1 MLADDRKGE
10 TPRTYNLDNCLIEK
24 AEHDHVKT
32 VFVPIS
38 LFMLNLNV
46 HSFPLGSKRN
56 TGQSVEIGIYMIVI
70 FQNRLKMRY
79 PTRTVPCCFSSTRQK
94 EKWVFSPADRAP

>member
-1 MLADDRKGE
+1 MLVDDRKGE

-32 VFVPIS
+32 VFVVKECN
-38 LFMLNLNV
+38 FTVYVEFKCFYV

-56 TGQSVEIGIYMIVI
+56 IG
-70 FQNRLKMRY
+70 
-79 PTRTVPCCFSSTRQK
+79 
-94 EKWVFSPADRAP
+94 